1 MMRKVVLCL
10 AALLCLGVA
19 SAAALSEKPYLNA
32 GDADFGSL
40 LPPPPPDGSAR
51 DKRDMQTVLEL
62 QKEVTPERLAQIQ
75 ADTEQSVYRFAG
87 GVLGPTF
94 TKERFPL
101 AGAFFDKVRNDSAVG
116 VRPIK
121 QAYKRARAFQANT
134 EVKPPANIAAASQSP
149 TYPSGHST
157 FGAEA
162 AFLLAMMV
170 PEKKREL
177 FERGWAYGEQR
188 VASGVAYP
196 SDWEGGH
203 IGAAVMVTLMMQKP
217 EFRADFDAVKS
228 EIRKGLGL
236 TP

>member
-1 MMRKVVLCL
+1 MRKLALCSTILVCVGVLP
-10 AALLCLGVA
+10 AL
-19 SAAALSEKPYLNA
+19 ALSDKPYLNA
-32 GDADFGSL
+32 NDADFGNL
-40 LPPPPPDGSAR
+40 LPPPPADGSAM
-51 DKRDMQTVLEL
+51 DKRDMRTVLEL
-62 QKEVTPERLAQIQ
+62 QKEVTPERLARIQ

-87 GVLGPTF
+87 EVFGPNF

-101 AGAFFDKVRNDSAVG
+101 AGAFFDKVRIDSAVG
-116 VRPIK
+116 VGPIK
-121 QAYKRARAFQANT
+121 QAYKRSRPFQANAD
-134 EVKPPANIAAASQSP
+134 VKPPANIAAASQSP

-177 FERGWAYGEQR
+177 FARGWAYGEQR

-203 IGAAVMVTLMMQKP
+203 IGGAVMVTLMMQKP
-217 EFRADFDAVKS
+217 EFKADFDAVKI

-236 TP
+236 AP

>member
-1 MMRKVVLCL
+1 MRKLVLWS
-10 AALLCLGVA
+10 AMLLCCSVA
-19 SAAALSEKPYLNA
+19 SALALSDKPYLGA

-40 LPPPPPDGSAR
+40 LPPPPADGSAR
-51 DKRDMQTVLEL
+51 DKRDMQTVLKL
-62 QKEVTPERLAQIQ
+62 QKSMTPERLALVQ

-87 GVLGPTF
+87 EIFGPIF

-101 AGAFFDKVRNDSAVG
+101 AGAFFDKVRIDSGVG
-116 VRPIK
+116 VGPIK
-121 QAYKRARAFQANT
+121 QAYKRSRPFQANP

-149 TYPSGHST
+149 TYPSGHGT

-170 PEKKREL
+170 PEKRREL
-177 FERGWAYGEQR
+177 FARGWDYGEQR

-196 SDWEGGH
+196 TDGEGGH

-217 EFRADFDAVKS
+217 EFRADFDAVKG

-236 TP
+236 AP

>member
-1 MMRKVVLCL
+1 MRRL
-10 AALLCLGVA
+10 AVCSALLLCLGVT
-19 SAAALSEKPYLNA
+19 SALALSDKPYLNA
-32 GDADFGSL
+32 SDADFANL
-40 LPPPPPDGSAR
+40 LPPPPADGSPR
-51 DKRDMQTVLEL
+51 DKRDMQTVLDL
-62 QKEVTPERLAQIQ
+62 QKTVTPERLALIQ

-87 GVLGPTF
+87 EVFGPNF

-121 QAYKRARAFQANT
+121 QAYKRSRPFQANAD
-134 EVKPPANIAAASQSP
+134 VKPPANIAAASQSP

-177 FERGWAYGEQR
+177 FARGWDYGEQR

-203 IGAAVMVTLMMQKP
+203 IGGAVMVTLMLQKP
-217 EFRADFDAVKS
+217 EFKADFDAVKV
-228 EIRKGLGL
+228 ELRKGLGL
-236 TP
+236 AP

>member
-1 MMRKVVLCL
+1 MHKLVLCSV
-10 AALLCLGVA
+10 ALLLCGVA
-19 SAAALSEKPYLNA
+19 SATALSDKPYLNA
-32 GDADFGSL
+32 GDADFANL
-40 LPPPPPDGSAR
+40 LPPPPADGSPR

-62 QKEVTPERLAQIQ
+62 QKAVTPERLALIQ

-87 GVLGPTF
+87 EGFGPNF
-94 TKERFPL
+94 TKERLPL

-116 VRPIK
+116 VGPIK
-121 QAYKRARAFQANT
+121 QAYKRSRPFQANAA
-134 EVKPPANIAAASQSP
+134 VKPPANIAAASQSP

-177 FERGWAYGEQR
+177 FARGWAYGEQR

-203 IGAAVMVTLMMQKP
+203 IGAAVMVALMMQKP
-217 EFRADFDAVKS
+217 EFRADFDAAKT
-228 EIRKGLGL
+228 EIRKGLAL
-236 TP
+236 AP